1 MKSYKIKFIELTKLA
16 YPIFLSFLLEIIF
29 GIFDK
34 MIIGRTNLEAFNA
47 VSFMSTFLYVII
59 GALGI
64 VTTCFNII
72 YNKKKSKK
80 VLDLYLSFTLIIG
93 ILSEVIFVLFG
104 KNIISFLYH
113 LDGLSLKYAYEY
125 LVVAG
130 PTVLFNLWIFIFSS
144 YFRSNNNTKIQA
156 RVTFISLLINLIL
169 DYVLVFG
176 IFKFN
181 GIGPVGAAVGTSVGL
196 LFGLIYYLVK
206 FKDKINIYFDKKE
219 IKKMLKLYFPLL
231 IDELFESTILTLF
244 ITGIVSK
251 FSSDV
256 IGVYNVIDTIN
267 GFVILITYAYSGAAL
282 TRALQTK
289 DNTYQKIASTA
300 SFFFQ
305 GILSIFVIVFSV
317 QIAKIITNQYEI
329 INIIKNYIL
338 LGVLVQLVRCIIIP
352 YKELLQGVNKEKFVL
367 KVTIMYVI
375 LFIVLTIVFK
385 ILNILNLNTIYV
397 ISFIC
402 YIFVLTIYIVKRKYL
417 EIGENS

>member
-1 MKSYKIKFIELTKLA
+1 MKKSYKIKFIELTKLA

-156 RVTFISLLINLIL
+156 KVTFISLLINLIL

-181 GIGPVGAAVGTSVGL
+181 GIGPVGVAVGTSVGL

-256 IGVYNVIDTIN
+256 IGVYNVIDAIN

-289 DNTYQKIASTA
+289 DSAYQKIASTA

-338 LGVLVQLVRCIIIP
+338 LGVLVQLIRCIIIP
-352 YKELLQGVNKEKFVL
+352 YKELLHGRVL
-367 KVTIMYVI
+367 IKKSLY
-375 LFIVLTIVFK
+375 
-385 ILNILNLNTIYV
+385 
-397 ISFIC
+397 
-402 YIFVLTIYIVKRKYL
+402 
-417 EIGENS
+417 

>member
-1 MKSYKIKFIELTKLA
+1 MKNYKIKFIELTKLA

-156 RVTFISLLINLIL
+156 KVTFISLLINLIL

-338 LGVLVQLVRCIIIP
+338 LGVLVQLIRCIIIP

-367 KVTIMYVI
+367 KVTIMYVM
-375 LFIVLTIVFK
+375 LFIVLTIIFK

-397 ISFIC
+397 IGLIC
-402 YIFVLTIYIVKRKYL
+402 YIFVLTIYIIKRKYL
-417 EIGENS
+417 EMGENS

>member
-1 MKSYKIKFIELTKLA
+1 MKNYKIKFIELTKLA

-80 VLDLYLSFTLIIG
+80 VLYLYLSFTLIIG

-156 RVTFISLLINLIL
+156 KVTFISLLINLIL

-196 LFGLIYYLVK
+196 LFGLIYYLIK

-231 IDELFESTILTLF
+231 VDELFESTILTLF

-251 FSSDV
+251 FSNDV

-338 LGVLVQLVRCIIIP
+338 LGVLVQLIRCIIIP

-375 LFIVLTIVFK
+375 LFIALTIIFK

-397 ISFIC
+397 ISLIC
-402 YIFVLTIYIVKRKYL
+402 YIFVLTIYIIKRKYL